1 MYPRFQSHEKIGTKM
16 NKLFEWW
23 KGLKPGTEFTVKDMA
38 DAVNMTRGAFNAMMA
53 KPQNQEIVR
62 LIRGENDCNV
72 RKAKGRAGYIYIKPV
87 TEWDKKNAEPA
98 EETVVYEQQ
107 TLDFT
112 NVM

>member
-1 MYPRFQSHEKIGTKM
+1 
-16 NKLFEWW
+16 
-23 KGLKPGTEFTVKDMA
+23 
-38 DAVNMTRGAFNAMMA
+38 MMA

-72 RKAKGRAGYIYIKPV
+72 RKAKGRAGYIYTKPV